1 MSNARGSEV
10 SGGGIGSRLSRR
22 AQVLKDEALDAQPV
36 VRRAHGNGRTRL
48 KGLAVPVAILLL
60 LEIAVRVGW
69 VQSYQMPAPSEIATT
84 LTDLADGALWKH
96 IGASLTRV
104 LSGFVTGAGLALVF
118 AAWVGLS
125 REAEAYLE
133 PTFAGLRSIPSL
145 AWVPL
150 LLLWLGIGE
159 TSKIVLIAIGA
170 FFPVYLNG
178 VAAIRNIDRKLVE
191 VGQIFRFSQRQMI
204 VHVFLPAALPGLFT
218 GLRSGLSLA
227 WMFLVAA
234 ELIAA
239 TKGLGYLLS
248 DGRETSRP
256 DIVLAAIIVL
266 AVLGK
271 LTDGVLAMLER
282 RFLAWRDTFKG

>member
-1 MSNARGSEV
+1 MS
-10 SGGGIGSRLSRR
+10 
-22 AQVLKDEALDAQPV
+22 D
-36 VRRAHGNGRTRL
+36 AHGSGLSDGRLGGAESASLTLNEEVAHAPSLVTRGRGKWRSRL
-48 KGLAVPVAILLL
+48 KGLAVPVAILLM
-60 LEIAVRVGW
+60 LEIAVRIGW
-69 VQSYQMPAPSEIATT
+69 VHSYQMPAPSEIATT
-84 LTDLADGALWKH
+84 LSDLADGALWKH
-96 IGASLTRV
+96 IGASLSRV
-104 LSGFVTGAGLALVF
+104 LSGFVIGAALALVF

-159 TSKIVLIAIGA
+159 TSKVVLIAIGA

-178 VAAIRNIDRKLVE
+178 VAAIRSIDRKLVE
-191 VGQIFRFSQRQMI
+191 VGQMYRFSQRQMI

-218 GLRSGLSLA
+218 GLRSGLSLS

-282 RFLAWRDTFKG
+282 RFLSWRDTFKG